1 MSADAY
7 DRFRRGMELLEARE
21 FHQSVIALE
30 RAKSL
35 EPGKA
40 SIHEGLARAYLSLRR
55 YDRAAEEFGAV
66 IELSPTNHYA
76 HYCLARA
83 LTRLG
88 DRAGAARHFKLARCL
103 GSDLA

>member
-7 DRFRRGMELLEARE
+7 DRYQRGMELLEAKD
-21 FHQSVIALE
+21 FHQSVVALE
-30 RAKSL
+30 HAKEL

-55 YDRAAEEFGAV
+55 YERAAQEFGAV
-66 IELSPTNHYA
+66 LDLSPTNHYA

-83 LTRLG
+83 LIRLG
-88 DRAGAARHFKLARCL
+88 DGRGAARHLKLARCL
-103 GSDLA
+103 GSELA